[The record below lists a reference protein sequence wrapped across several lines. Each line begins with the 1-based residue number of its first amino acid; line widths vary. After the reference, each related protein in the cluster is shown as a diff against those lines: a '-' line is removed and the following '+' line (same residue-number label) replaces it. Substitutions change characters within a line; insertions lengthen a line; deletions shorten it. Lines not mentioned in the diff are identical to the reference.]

1 MCSLQYNT
9 THNIGNASIAS
20 KIKEISDVGRTA
32 AQLHSEKSAPVPA
45 AVVASLN
52 ASGTSIASL
61 NALKKRRI
69 ESAASI
75 ATTGN
80 AGGRESIVTK
90 KHPNTTNITV
100 SAAVAKPVEN
110 ISGAKR
116 TSSLLST
123 ETIEYD
129 ENGDEMVVSLSE
141 CKRLR
146 QEIQA
151 LKELNAQLS
160 FDQYMRETE
169 IRAEVSEEMAMR
181 SGHLL
186 EQIQSLQSQL
196 NNQTS
201 MSVAMSS
208 VTASVKKQRK
218 HQLRSIA
225 EENATK
231 DLQEVEDELERTK
244 LTHEQ
249 ELALLKTQNDQ
260 LLKAVKNM
268 EAKVGA
274 ASSVTEPSSLTTNP
288 VDNNSAILIQNIDS
302 SSAQVAAE
310 FSNRLQRDQRFKK
323 NDENAFFIYP
333 ADNAK
338 KSPVQA
344 KSPSRSPLSNVGNS
358 PVQIRLMKGYQPQ
371 QQQPLASSEQQSLS
385 VVEKVN
391 QINLKSSQTGN
402 NSNSSMQS
410 EHTGRA
416 LRSNVVRG

>member
-1 MCSLQYNT
+1 MLQY
-9 THNIGNASIAS
+9 NIGNASIAS

-32 AQLHSEKSAPVPA
+32 AQLHSEKSSAMSAPAPA

-52 ASGTSIASL
+52 ASGTSIASM

-75 ATTGN
+75 ATTAN
-80 AGGRESIVTK
+80 ACGRESIVTK
-90 KHPNTTNITV
+90 KHPNTTTITV

-169 IRAEVSEEMAMR
+169 IRAEVSEEMAIR
-181 SGHLL
+181 SSHLL
-186 EQIQSLQSQL
+186 EQIRSLQSQL

-249 ELALLKTQNDQ
+249 ELALLKAQNDH
-260 LLKAVKNM
+260 LLKAIRNM

-274 ASSVTEPSSLTTNP
+274 APAVTEPSSQTSTIQVL
-288 VDNNSAILIQNIDS
+288 DNNSAILIQSIDS

-338 KSPVQA
+338 KSPLQT

-358 PVQIRLMKGYQPQ
+358 PVQIRLMKGYQ
-371 QQQPLASSEQQSLS
+371 QQPLASCEQSLS

-391 QINLKSSQTGN
+391 QINLKSSQTG
-402 NSNSSMQS
+402 SSMQS
-410 EHTGRA
+410 EHNGRA
-416 LRSNVVRG
+416 LRSNVIRG

>member
-1 MCSLQYNT
+1 M
-9 THNIGNASIAS
+9 
-20 KIKEISDVGRTA
+20 
-32 AQLHSEKSAPVPA
+32 SAPAPA

-52 ASGTSIASL
+52 ASGTSIASM

-80 AGGRESIVTK
+80 ACGRESIVTK
-90 KHPNTTNITV
+90 KHPNTTTITV
-100 SAAVAKPVEN
+100 SSAAVAKPVEN

-244 LTHEQ
+244 STHEQ
-249 ELALLKTQNDQ
+249 ELALLKAQNDQ
-260 LLKAVKNM
+260 LLKAVKSM
-268 EAKVGA
+268 EAKEGA
-274 ASSVTEPSSLTTNP
+274 AAPVVVTESSSQATNQL
-288 VDNNSAILIQNIDS
+288 DNNSAMLIQSIDS

-338 KSPVQA
+338 KSSSSSPLLT

-358 PVQIRLMKGYQPQ
+358 PVQIRLMKGYQQP
-371 QQQPLASSEQQSLS
+371 PLAAGSEQQSLS
-385 VVEKVN
+385 VVEKIN
-391 QINLKSSQTGN
+391 QINLKSSSHT
-402 NSNSSMQS
+402 NSSSSSSSMQS
-410 EHTGRA
+410 ENTGRA
-416 LRSNVVRG
+416 LRSNVIRG